1 MLIQVL
7 LFLAGLIVLAVAAEF
22 LVRGATQ
29 IALVLGLPP
38 LLVGLTIVAY
48 GTSLPEFVVSVLAAT
63 KGSSTL
69 ALGNALGSNLLN
81 TGLILGLAA
90 IIFPLAADRV
100 LFRRDLPIHLGF
112 VLLFAAV
119 IYNGF
124 IGRYEGLVMIALMLV
139 YIVGSAVFE
148 WRARNANNAAAA
160 LEEIEEEVG
169 ERPKSIWVAVFFVL
183 LGSAGL
189 YFGAD
194 LMVNAAITIAQEF
207 GISERV
213 IGLTVV
219 AFGTSLPELATTLAA
234 ARKKHADMIIG
245 NLLGSNIFNLMLI
258 VGTAGAL
265 APFAINLRQVL
276 VEYGFLALNAVMI
289 YLFMW
294 TGRKLTRIEGVVLS
308 ACYLA
313 FVGYLLVR

>member
-48 GTSLPEFVVSVLAAT
+48 GTSLPEFVVSVLAAA

-90 IIFPLAADRV
+90 IIFPLAADRT

-124 IGRYEGLVMIALMLV
+124 IARYEGLAMIALMLA
-139 YIVGSAVFE
+139 YIVGCGIVE
-148 WRARNANNAAAA
+148 WRARNANGAAA

-189 YFGAD
+189 YFGAE
-194 LMVNAAITIAQEF
+194 LMVDAAIYIAQEF

-213 IGLTVV
+213 IGLTVD
-219 AFGTSLPELATTLAA
+219 
-234 ARKKHADMIIG
+234 RK
-245 NLLGSNIFNLMLI
+245 S
-258 VGTAGAL
+258 
-265 APFAINLRQVL
+265 
-276 VEYGFLALNAVMI
+276 
-289 YLFMW
+289 
-294 TGRKLTRIEGVVLS
+294 VV
-308 ACYLA
+308 
-313 FVGYLLVR
+313 